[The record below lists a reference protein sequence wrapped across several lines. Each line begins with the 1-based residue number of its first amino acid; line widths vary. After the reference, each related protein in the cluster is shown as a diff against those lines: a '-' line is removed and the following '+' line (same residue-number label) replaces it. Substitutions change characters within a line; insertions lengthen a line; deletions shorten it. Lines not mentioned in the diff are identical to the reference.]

1 MQVLA
6 CASAGVLVAIAGVL
20 LRSQVLL
27 SSARSPN
34 FDKKDPSVESDGI
47 SSDLLPIILLLIGLL
62 AAPTAIAILFGIFAH
77 SKFKKA
83 AQQVQENVMKAAA
96 LAQES
101 ALKAAAIMQEGAHM
115 AVEATNSVANAARRT
130 SIGSAG
136 ESFLSSG
143 GALLKNTAQKLSII
157 SEFAS
162 STSSSQS
169 ASADDIVAS
178 SSNLPGI
185 ERRQQHAT
193 SANVSEL
200 PFVIVESF
208 EPISATTEIL
218 HVQFPIHQNRID
230 PLQRALKHSNDLGAV
245 SSLAAEMSLLLNE
258 GIPSANSR
266 NVPSLLDDGSANDG
280 AVGRSDFEMSSILRL
295 RRAQTLAYSQYNSS
309 ANRLQDDQPTASY
322 TPRTNVH
329 DVPLSSASQPQAP
342 SGSQSSSFLRT
353 TAAGQNKLL
362 PQYVVGNQPVTQVL
376 PQKFQ
381 AQSVP
386 RKQMSDTEAF
396 EVEC

>member
-101 ALKAAAIMQEGAHM
+101 ALKAAAIMQEGAQM
-115 AVEATNSVANAARRT
+115 AAEATNSVANAARRT
-130 SIGSAG
+130 SLGSAG

-143 GALLKNTAQKLSII
+143 GALLKKTAQKLSII

-169 ASADDIVAS
+169 ASAGDIVA

-193 SANVSEL
+193 SAKESEL
-200 PFVIVESF
+200 PIVIVESF
-208 EPISATTEIL
+208 EPASATTEIS
-218 HVQFPIHQNRID
+218 HIQFPIHQNRID

-266 NVPSLLDDGSANDG
+266 NVPSLSDDGSANDG
-280 AVGRSDFEMSSILRL
+280 AFGQSDFEMSSLLRL

-362 PQYVVGNQPVTQVL
+362 PQYFEGNQHVTQVL
-376 PQKFQ
+376 PQKYQ